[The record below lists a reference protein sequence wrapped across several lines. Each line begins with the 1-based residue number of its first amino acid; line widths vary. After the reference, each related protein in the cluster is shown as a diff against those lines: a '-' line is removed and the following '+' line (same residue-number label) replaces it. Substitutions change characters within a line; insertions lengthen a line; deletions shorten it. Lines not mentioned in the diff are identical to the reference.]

1 MKHISAVF
9 KTLPGGVLL
18 AVLLLTCLLL
28 GCGGAPPQP
37 TAVPRLIIYN
47 WEDDLPQSV
56 LDDFTAET
64 GIQVETQTYHSSQE
78 ALESLR
84 RGGVYDVVS
93 LNSRYLPAAI
103 GEGLVLP
110 LNPARLT
117 NFYHIDPSFRDLTF
131 DPGNRYTVPYNW
143 GVSGILFRR
152 DLAGRELTRWAD
164 LWELGIERG
173 KIALWAGTPRDSI
186 GLTLRSLGYSAN
198 SEDPRHLEAA
208 RQRLLA
214 LRPQVVFVEDFG
226 LGEECSPLLESGEVT
241 AALGYALDAWR
252 AKPNPN
258 IHFALP
264 QEGVVLWMENFLIPA
279 SSQNPEGAIQFL
291 NYYLRPEVAARI
303 AAHNSYATPNQNAL
317 PLIDA
322 EQLNDPVIYPP
333 PQVLQNA
340 EILLPLSAAGEQQY
354 TALWEEFLA
363 GGAQ

>member
-1 MKHISAVF
+1 MKHVFAVF
-9 KTLPGGVLL
+9 KTLPGGVFLT
-18 AVLLLTCLLL
+18 VLLLAYLLL
-28 GCGGAPPQP
+28 GCTAAPPQP
-37 TAVPRLIIYN
+37 APPRLIIYN

-64 GIQVETQTYHSSQE
+64 GIQVETQTYYSSQE

-93 LNSRYLPAAI
+93 LNSRYLPHVI
-103 GEGLVLP
+103 GEGLALP

-117 NFYHIDPSFRDLTF
+117 NFYHIDPSFRDLVY

-143 GVSGILFRR
+143 GVSGVLFRR
-152 DLAGRELTRWAD
+152 DLAGRQITRWAD
-164 LWELGIERG
+164 LWEVGREGG

-258 IHFALP
+258 ISFALP
-264 QEGVVLWMENFLIPA
+264 DEGVVLWMENFLIPA

-317 PLIDA
+317 PLIA
-322 EQLNDPVIYPP
+322 PEMLNDPVIYPP
-333 PQVLQNA
+333 PHVLQKA

-363 GGAQ
+363 GGAH